1 MGTTKFRGLT
11 IRDDPGTEPRYR
23 ITFTYKGI
31 QCRETLDFSISP
43 KNEKFAANMLGE
55 IKNKIALGTFRYS
68 DYFPD
73 SPKLKLFGVENT
85 GAKVHTYLTKYIEI
99 CKKRGLSH
107 STMRMYEGYAEK
119 EFGDIRNLKVA
130 DLTAAHIRNWVL
142 EQKSSKK
149 TIQNKLNFLGPAL
162 DEAITDG
169 LITTNPLRQVDVSK
183 YIKDT
188 DAAERDVVDPF
199 NPKEVE
205 AILAAFRHEQERN
218 LFEFAFETGLR
229 TGELIGL
236 KWDDIDWLENKVH
249 ITRAVVQKVV
259 KTPKTTAGKRI
270 IDLSDRAL
278 AALIRQKEHT
288 ALYREWVFHDPK
300 NAERWND
307 DKTILAKSWK
317 PALERAKV
325 RYRKPYN
332 TRHTFATM
340 HISRNANLWWLAKQM
355 GHKSPDM
362 LFRHYGTYLEEFS
375 HVDDAG
381 QNRVQTRTISHNG

>member
-11 IRDDPGTEPRYR
+11 IRDEPGSEPRYR

-43 KNEKFAANMLGE
+43 KNEKYAANMLGE
-55 IKNKIALGTFRYS
+55 IKNAIARNTFRYA
-68 DYFPD
+68 DYFPN

-85 GAKVHTYLTKYIEI
+85 GAKVHAYLTKYVQVCE
-99 CKKRGLSH
+99 KRELEQ
-107 STMRMYEGYAEK
+107 STMRMYRGYANN
-119 EFGDIRNLKVA
+119 EFQTFRNLKVSE
-130 DLTAAHIRNWVL
+130 LTVAHIRNWIL
-142 EQKSSKK
+142 EQTSSKK
-149 TIQNKLNFLGPAL
+149 TIKNKLNFLGPAI
-162 DEAITDG
+162 DEAVTDG
-169 LITTNPLRQVDVSK
+169 LLQNNPIRQIDAGK

-188 DAAERDVVDPF
+188 DAADRAVIDPF
-199 NPKEVE
+199 TPEE
-205 AILAAFRHEQERN
+205 ISRILNAFRHEQERN
-218 LFEFAFETGLR
+218 LFQFAFETGMR

-236 KWDDIDWLENKVH
+236 KWADIDWIENKIH
-249 ITRAVVQKVV
+249 ISRAVVQKVT
-259 KTPKTTAGKRI
+259 KGPKTKSGKRI
-270 IDLSDRAL
+270 IELSELAK

-300 NAERWND
+300 TAERWND

-355 GHKSPDM
+355 GHKSPEM
-362 LFRHYGTYLEEFS
+362 LFRHYGSFLEEFS
-375 HVDDAG
+375 HVENAG
-381 QNRVQTRTISHNG
+381 QNRVQPRGIQDQS